1 MYWEDADE
9 SVIGLL
15 LLQSFFGVDC
25 KVFIST
31 MALLILLRR
40 DGFFLFFSE
49 TASS

>member
-9 SVIGLL
+9 SVIG